1 MAEVK
6 IKTRVQNKI
15 DTSEAWAANSTFVP
29 LKGEICIESDTRRL
43 KIGDGITNYGN
54 LKYNTKNVEEIDAA
68 IKAASSVVFR
78 ANKTTYT
85 QSDTE
90 VMEQYFTTNPDQTPK
105 NSDIFIVK
113 TVVDGVSSESAYSY
127 DGAEWVAICGNVDAD
142 RVLLYNDITLAGS
155 YTQVGNLTKSST
167 GTAVFQTKGKSVTD
181 VFTEIFSKRLQP
193 TITAQP
199 SVTITI
205 KNGSSNMASEYE
217 VGTVLNPT
225 YTASLN
231 AGSYTY
237 GPATGITAT
246 EWSIRDAAGATAD
259 TASGALSPNY
269 TLTTSTYSIT
279 ATVTHTAG
287 AIANDNLG
295 SASSPVVQIA
305 AGTKSKTSATVT
317 GYRNVFWGMVSNTDE
332 INSALIRGLAN
343 KKKYASGNLPVLSP
357 SSSHK
362 RIIVACESNRNGV
375 TKVVMPSS
383 SNADCT
389 ASFVRQADVQVEGA
403 NGFTAV
409 AYKVWVYEPAVM
421 AGTYQITLG

>member
-15 DTSEAWAANSTFVP
+15 DTSEAWAVNSEFVP
-29 LKGEICIESDTRRL
+29 LKGEICIESDTRL
-43 KIGDGITNYGN
+43 FKIGDGITNYGN
-54 LKYNTKNVEEIDAA
+54 LKYSTKNVEEIDAA
-68 IKAASSVVFR
+68 IKAASSSVFR
-78 ANKTTYT
+78 STKTNYE
-85 QSDTE
+85 QSDTAVIE
-90 VMEQYFTTNPDQTPK
+90 AYFAANPTHAAK

-113 TVVDGVSSESAYSY
+113 TVVDSVESESAYSY
-127 DGAEWVAICGNVDAD
+127 DGTDWVAICGNVDAD
-142 RVLLYNDITLAGS
+142 KVLLYNDITLAGS

-167 GTAVFQTKGKSVTD
+167 GTAVFQTKGKSVAD

-199 SVTITI
+199 AVTITI
-205 KNGSSNMASEYE
+205 KNGSATMASEYE

-225 YTASLN
+225 YTASLS

-237 GPATGITAT
+237 GPATGVTAT
-246 EWSIRDAAGATAD
+246 AWSIRDTANNTAE
-259 TASGALSPNY
+259 TASGSLSAGY
-269 TLTTSTYSIT
+269 TLTTSAYSIT
-279 ATVTHTAG
+279 ATATHNVG

-295 SASSPVVQIA
+295 SQSAPVVQIA
-305 AGTKSKTSATVT
+305 AGSKSRTSATVT
-317 GYRNVFWGMVSNTDE
+317 GYRNIFWGMVSNTDD
-332 INSALIRGLAN
+332 ITSAVIRGLSN
-343 KKKYASGNLPVLSP
+343 KKKYAGGNLPVLSP

-362 RIIVACESNRNGV
+362 RIIVACEATKTGI

-389 ASFVRQADVQVEGA
+389 GSFIRQDDVQVEGA
-403 NGFTAV
+403 NGFQATT
-409 AYKVWVYEPAVM
+409 YKVWVYEPAVM